1 MPADVL
7 LDAIQSRTESRDTEL
22 RYRGYKMPNENVAVP
37 RHGAQVRAIS
47 VHRVAP
53 VKQSFIFNA
62 GFGGGGEERSVG
74 RGQQKL

>member
-37 RHGAQVRAIS
+37 RHGAQVITTLMIPQNQQLASSIS
-47 VHRVAP
+47 R
-53 VKQSFIFNA
+53 
-62 GFGGGGEERSVG
+62 
-74 RGQQKL
+74 

>member
-37 RHGAQVRAIS
+37 RHGAQVEFPFLS
-47 VHRVAP
+47 P
-53 VKQSFIFNA
+53 VKLFLS
-62 GFGGGGEERSVG
+62 
-74 RGQQKL
+74 